1 MSQQSQQIDS
11 RDKSIKMYINIL
23 PLLII
28 VLLIA
33 GAGYLLFGQ
42 DIKLPKREDKLTKII
57 RIQGFPAR
65 VSVDGD
71 REKVRR
77 VITSKK
83 ELMDFLAE
91 VDPQK
96 TLKLTD
102 EPDFSKHV
110 VVASSTETLQGTLN
124 SYRIKRI
131 VKDVEDKE
139 LTVEQE
145 LILPMEECPNKETE
159 EDRVKKSIVVDLIML
174 NKTTWKIDFDL
185 LKKEL
190 PCEEF

>member
-1 MSQQSQQIDS
+1 MSHQKDTQS
-11 RDKSIKMYINIL
+11 KSIKMYINVL

-42 DIKLPKREDKLTKII
+42 DIKLPKKEDKLTKII

-65 VSVDGD
+65 IPVDD
-71 REKVRR
+71 NREKIRK
-77 VITSKK
+77 VITSKE
-83 ELMDFLAE
+83 ELTDFLSK
-91 VDPQK
+91 VDLQGS
-96 TLKLTD
+96 LELTE
-102 EPDFSKHV
+102 EPDFSRYV

-131 VKDVEDKE
+131 VKDIEDKE

-159 EDRVKKSIVVDLIML
+159 EERASKSIIVDLIML
-174 NKTTWKIDFDL
+174 NKTDWKIDFDL

>member
-1 MSQQSQQIDS
+1 MSYQKDTQS
-11 RDKSIKMYINIL
+11 KSIKMYINIL
-23 PLLII
+23 PLLIM

-42 DIKLPKREDKLTKII
+42 DIKLPKKEDKLTKIT

-65 VSVDGD
+65 IPVDD
-71 REKVRR
+71 NREKIRK
-77 VITSKK
+77 VITSKE
-83 ELMDFLAE
+83 ELTDFLTK
-91 VDPQK
+91 VDPQGS
-96 TLKLTD
+96 LELTE
-102 EPDFSKHV
+102 EPDFSRYV
-110 VVASSTETLQGTLN
+110 VVASSTETLQGKLN

-131 VKDVEDKE
+131 VKDIEDKE

-159 EDRVKKSIVVDLIML
+159 EEKASKSIIVDLIML
-174 NKTTWKIDFDL
+174 NKTDWKIDFDL

>member
-1 MSQQSQQIDS
+1 MSHQKDTQS
-11 RDKSIKMYINIL
+11 KSIKMYINIL
-23 PLLII
+23 PLLIM

-42 DIKLPKREDKLTKII
+42 DIKLPKKEDKLTKII

-65 VSVDGD
+65 IPVDD
-71 REKVRR
+71 NREKIRK
-77 VITSKK
+77 VITSKE
-83 ELMDFLAE
+83 ELTDFLSK
-91 VDPQK
+91 VDLQGS
-96 TLKLTD
+96 LELTE
-102 EPDFSKHV
+102 EPDFSRYV

-131 VKDVEDKE
+131 VKDIEDKE

-159 EDRVKKSIVVDLIML
+159 EEKASKSIVVDLIML
-174 NKTTWKIDFDL
+174 NKTDWKIDFDL

>member
-1 MSQQSQQIDS
+1 M
-11 RDKSIKMYINIL
+11 
-23 PLLII
+23 

-42 DIKLPKREDKLTKII
+42 DIKLPKKEDKLTKII

-65 VSVDGD
+65 IPVDD
-71 REKVRR
+71 NREKIRK
-77 VITSKK
+77 VITSKE
-83 ELMDFLAE
+83 ELTDFLSK
-91 VDPQK
+91 VDLQGS
-96 TLKLTD
+96 LELTE
-102 EPDFSKHV
+102 EPDFSRYV

-131 VKDVEDKE
+131 VKDIEDKE

-159 EDRVKKSIVVDLIML
+159 EEKASKSIVVDLIML
-174 NKTTWKIDFDL
+174 NKTDWKIDFDL